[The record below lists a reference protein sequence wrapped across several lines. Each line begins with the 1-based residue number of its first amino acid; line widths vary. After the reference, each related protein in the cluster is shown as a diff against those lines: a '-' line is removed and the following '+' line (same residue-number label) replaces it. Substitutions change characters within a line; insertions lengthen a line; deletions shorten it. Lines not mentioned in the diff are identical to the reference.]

1 MNSVIKS
8 KHDQTAEDYKIRF
21 LNSEKLHNCSCASL
35 YPPHFGG
42 KSFNGISLLN
52 NQFCFLQKSR
62 QGFLKLENSF
72 VFPTRKCFIVF
83 DKKQIH
89 KMIDPFNPKISS
101 HSPYCLPYN
110 SWDVSAE
117 NLVFITN
124 PLIDI
129 FLNSHHLS
137 GWYCIDIVRRGSVL
151 VTCGSERVKDIK

>member
-1 MNSVIKS
+1 MKKCISAHARVCTRLIL
-8 KHDQTAEDYKIRF
+8 A
-21 LNSEKLHNCSCASL
+21 
-35 YPPHFGG
+35 G
-42 KSFNGISLLN
+42 KVLMGSRYWIINFV
-52 NQFCFLQKSR
+52 FCKKSR

-137 GWYCIDIVRRGSVL
+137 GWYCIDIVRRSSVL
-151 VTCGSERVKDIK
+151 VTHGS